1 MTSGPLREEHVVL
14 RPGASPDE
22 PAHPAEPQEPT
33 AGELPLLDAAES
45 DAFLRRW
52 SDVQARFI
60 DDPQA
65 AVRDADG
72 LVTELVHAL
81 SARFA
86 QHKDGLDQQWRSGGE
101 PGTEQLRLAL
111 QQYRSL
117 FQRLLAT

>member
-1 MTSGPLREEHVVL
+1 MTSGPLSEQHVVL
-14 RPGASPDE
+14 RPGAFQDEQTE
-22 PAHPAEPQEPT
+22 PAAPQAPP

-65 AVRDADG
+65 AVRDADD

-111 QQYRSL
+111 QQYRSF